1 MIVRSEFRDL
11 DTPTGPMRTHVYM
24 PVRPAGARRFP
35 GLLLY
40 PEIYQQTAPIAR
52 LSTQL
57 ASHGY
62 VVMAPEI
69 YHEHEPPGTVLGYD
83 PGGTDK
89 GNAYKRRT
97 KLSTF
102 DNDAAVV
109 IRALGEHPGCNGR
122 VGAVGFCIG
131 GHLAFRAA
139 LNPAILAAACFYPT
153 DLHTGTLGEG
163 DRADSLAR
171 AGEIGGELAMIW
183 GRQDPHIPADGRA
196 AIYRALDRRRTGLH
210 LAWSSTPSTPS
221 CATKAHATTPK
232 PPASPW
238 AWRSPSSSAHSSQ
251 RAPYTT
257 GSISH
262 AACLPPACSVTW
274 LSKIEGGRESGSAW
288 VMPPVPRVP

>member
-11 DTPTGPMRTHVYM
+11 DTPTGPMRTHVYT
-24 PVRPAGARRFP
+24 PVRPAGSRRFP

-40 PEIYQQTAPIAR
+40 PEIYQQTGPIAR

-139 LNPAILAAACFYPT
+139 LHPAILAAACFYPT

-171 AGEIGGELAMIW
+171 AREIGGELAMIW

-196 AIYRALDRRRTGLH
+196 AIYRALTDAARAFTWLELNAEHAFMRDEGPRYDPEAAR
-210 LAWSSTPSTPS
+210 LAMGV
-221 CATKAHATTPK
+221 ALALF
-232 PPASPW
+232 
-238 AWRSPSSSAHSSQ
+238 Q
-251 RAPYTT
+251 RA
-257 GSISH
+257 
-262 AACLPPACSVTW
+262 L
-274 LSKIEGGRESGSAW
+274 
-288 VMPPVPRVP
+288 